1 MATELHYQCE
11 AANSSMRLPEEGNT
25 VKVQLLLA
33 KSLSAVIL
41 AALALAASVPA
52 HADSWTL
59 WTSELQTNPTEA
71 GPTGLYTKAFGTIGL
86 ISVTYLG
93 ETVGLSGTPGT
104 PGYGATTSYPG
115 SASGTGVWDAS
126 GSTTFL
132 GAAGPSTADNS
143 IALVGNQPGYVEKI
157 YFSQPVTNPL
167 IAIWSLGANRVGD
180 TIDASFVFSGMS
192 NTDPR
197 YAYNETVVLVS
208 GGPSA
213 EYPSGTSIEI
223 NGSSTV
229 GTQGT
234 TVTGEEGSGV
244 IEVLGT
250 FGPDNPIMFTTPV
263 GENYY
268 AFTVGEN
275 VLTPEP
281 ETLSLFGLGL
291 LALPL
296 LRSRL
301 ARRRRA

>member
-1 MATELHYQCE
+1 M
-11 AANSSMRLPEEGNT
+11 
-25 VKVQLLLA
+25 KVQLLLA

-41 AALALAASVPA
+41 AAFALAASVPA

-104 PGYGATTSYPG
+104 PGYGATTSFPSFPG
-115 SASGTGVWDAS
+115 SASVTGVWDAS
-126 GSTTFL
+126 GNTTFL
-132 GAAGPSTADNS
+132 GAAGPPTSDNS
-143 IALVGNQPGYVEKI
+143 IAMLGGNDSYVEKI

-167 IAIWSLGANRVGD
+167 IAIWSLGAD
-180 TIDASFVFSGMS
+180 PSTEASFVFSGTS
-192 NTDPR
+192 NTNPS

-208 GGPSA
+208 GGLSA

-234 TVTGEEGSGV
+234 TVTGEEGSGI

-250 FGPDNPIMFTTPV
+250 FGPDNPIMFSTP
-263 GENYY
+263 GRENYY